1 MVSGMFIKLPE
12 IGQIWGEHYPN
23 RHSDHVSR
31 QMSMLVCSL
40 VRQLARIEIGCGNP
54 TMRLNKILESACIP
68 IEQFEE
74 YEEVGS
80 QPQNNWEVG

>member
-1 MVSGMFIKLPE
+1 
-12 IGQIWGEHYPN
+12 
-23 RHSDHVSR
+23 
-31 QMSMLVCSL
+31 
-40 VRQLARIEIGCGNP
+40 
-54 TMRLNKILESACIP
+54 MRLTKILESACIP